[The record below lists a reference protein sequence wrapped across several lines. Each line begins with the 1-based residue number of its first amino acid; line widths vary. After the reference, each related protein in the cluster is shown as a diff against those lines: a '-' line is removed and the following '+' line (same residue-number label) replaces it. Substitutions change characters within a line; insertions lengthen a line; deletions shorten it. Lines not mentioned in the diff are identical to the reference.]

1 MKNANLTMEDI
12 KAINSCPDSIGDDD
26 KVNLLKQMMI
36 WHLLNA
42 EEKMKIAFNKFSNNI
57 ERDNYTQKIIMKY
70 L

>member
-1 MKNANLTMEDI
+1 MKNANLTMENI
-12 KAINSCPDSIGDDD
+12 KAINSCPDFIGDDD

-42 EEKMKIAFNKFSNNI
+42 EEKMKIAFDKFSNDI

>member
-12 KAINSCPDSIGDDD
+12 KEINSCPDSIGDDD

>member
-1 MKNANLTMEDI
+1 MKNAHLTLGNI
-12 KAINSCPDSIGDDD
+12 KAINACPDFIEDDD

-42 EEKMKIAFNKFSNNI
+42 EEKMKISSDKFPSDI
-57 ERDNYTQKIIMKY
+57 AKDNYTQKIIMKY